1 MKDEKKIHPSAF
13 ILHPCIIPPMTI
25 QPNHFNAILFD
36 LDGTLRHDQPRSFDT
51 LINYLQERG
60 HTFHLAQ
67 LKQAECW
74 SHYYWIGSPELK
86 ADQATFGERN
96 EAFWTKQTERQIL
109 ALGVEGE
116 VAGLAQEVSRF
127 FQENYNPI
135 NHVPEDV
142 IPTLTQLRAAGYRLG
157 LVSNRIEPLDAF
169 AAELGLAGL
178 FDFTLSGGQAESYK
192 PDPGIF
198 LKAAALAAC
207 RPETAVYVGDNFYAD
222 VVGAR
227 AAGLQ
232 PVLIDPQEIF
242 PDPGCPVIHLL
253 SELGMV
259 LEPQRTRG
267 TKPELQT
274 STL

>member
-1 MKDEKKIHPSAF
+1 MSKSNRFH
-13 ILHPCIIPPMTI
+13 
-25 QPNHFNAILFD
+25 AILFD
-36 LDGTLRHDQPRSFDT
+36 LDGTLRHDEPKSFDT
-51 LINYLQERG
+51 LVGYLQERG
-60 HTFHLAQ
+60 YTFPLAQ

-74 SHYYWIGSPELK
+74 GHYYWIGSPELK
-86 ADQATFGERN
+86 ADEAMFGERN
-96 EAFWTKQTERQIL
+96 EAFWMHLTERQIR
-109 ALGVEGE
+109 ALGVEGDL
-116 VAGLAQEVSRF
+116 AGLAQAVSQF
-127 FQENYNPI
+127 FRENYKPV

-198 LKAAALAAC
+198 LKAASLAGCLPA
-207 RPETAVYVGDNFYAD
+207 TSVYVGDNFYAD

-232 PVLIDPQEIF
+232 PVLIDPKEIF
-242 PDPGCPVIHLL
+242 PEPGCPVIHTLG
-253 SELGMV
+253 ELEAA
-259 LEPQRTRG
+259 LEPGREPPG
-267 TKPELQT
+267 TKPELQA

>member
-1 MKDEKKIHPSAF
+1 
-13 ILHPCIIPPMTI
+13 MTI

-36 LDGTLRHDQPRSFDT
+36 LDGTLRHDQPRSFET
-51 LINYLQERG
+51 LVNYLQERG
-60 HTFHLAQ
+60 QTFQLAQ

-74 SHYYWIGSPELK
+74 GHYYWTRSPELK
-86 ADQATFGERN
+86 ADQETFGERN
-96 EAFWTKQTERQIL
+96 AAFWVRQTERQIL
-109 ALGVEGE
+109 ALGVESE
-116 VAGLAQEVSRF
+116 VAKLAQEVSQF
-127 FQENYNPI
+127 FQETYKPV

-157 LVSNRIEPLDAF
+157 LVSNRIEPLDVF

-198 LKAAALAAC
+198 LKAAALAGC
-207 RPETAVYVGDNFYAD
+207 LPETSVYVGDNFYAD
-222 VVGAR
+222 IVGAR

-232 PVLIDPQEIF
+232 PVLIDPKEIF
-242 PDPGCPVIHLL
+242 PEPGCPVIHLL
-253 SELGMV
+253 SELATL
-259 LEPQRTRG
+259 LEPRG
-267 TKPELQT
+267 TKPEFQT

>member
-1 MKDEKKIHPSAF
+1 MSKSNH
-13 ILHPCIIPPMTI
+13 LH
-25 QPNHFNAILFD
+25 AILFD
-36 LDGTLRHDQPRSFDT
+36 LDGTLRHDQPKSFDT
-51 LINYLQERG
+51 LVNYLQERG

-74 SHYYWIGSPELK
+74 GHYYWIRSPELK
-86 ADQATFGERN
+86 ADEATFGERN
-96 EAFWTKQTERQIL
+96 EAFWMHLTERQIR
-109 ALGVEGE
+109 ALGVAGE
-116 VAGLAQEVSRF
+116 VAGLAREVSQF
-127 FQENYNPI
+127 FQENYKPV

-169 AAELGLAGL
+169 AAELGFASL

-192 PDPGIF
+192 PDTGIF
-198 LKAAALAAC
+198 LKAAALAEC
-207 RPETAVYVGDNFYAD
+207 LPEAAVYVGDNFYAD
-222 VVGAR
+222 IVGAR

-253 SELGMV
+253 SDLATI
-259 LEPQRTRG
+259 L
-267 TKPELQT
+267 
-274 STL
+274 